1 MTTIVSMQ
9 TIWFE
14 KHPGLYSDEFDY
26 YNFYGLYFNSI
37 LDVASFFKHIKCD
50 PETRYEGFLYKG
62 LNCLKDVSTDIIYI
76 NKGGYLPDETF
87 LDDYIKRYGKPKSR

>member
-1 MTTIVSMQ
+1 MQ

-50 PETRYEGFLYKG
+50 PETRYEGFCYKG

-76 NKGGYLPDETF
+76 NRGGYLPDKTF